1 MESALQH
8 PEVVTEYLQKECALG
23 QMLGPFPT
31 SAELPQLHVSC
42 FGVIPKGHNTAT
54 GNS

>member
-8 PEVVTEYLQKECALG
+8 PEVVTEYLQKECTLG
-23 QMLGPFPT
+23 QMLGLFPT
-31 SAELPQLHVSC
+31 SVELPQLHVSC
-42 FGVIPKGHNTAT
+42 FGVISKGHNMAT